1 MLNNI
6 ISSSAA
12 LVPYAISWYKD
23 YLNIIKDR
31 PITNFR
37 YAVRYR
43 NSLSQLSL
51 YNAINYHLWC
61 ISG

>member
-23 YLNIIKDR
+23 YLKILKDK
-31 PITNFR
+31 PITKFHH
-37 YAVRYR
+37 AVRYR

-51 YNAINYHLWC
+51 YNAINYHL
-61 ISG
+61 